1 MCTLERLFDYAVA
14 AIQESKDLNTTTSND
29 LQAYLVSHEMRMSE
43 RSSDTIKAMELEVI
57 ALRKII

>member
-1 MCTLERLFDYAVA
+1 
-14 AIQESKDLNTTTSND
+14 
-29 LQAYLVSHEMRMSE
+29 VSHEMRMSE